1 MLRVLNQ
8 DELERE
14 RTAILR
20 KSETLISHGFYYG
33 QLLFIIFIN
42 DLPFNEALFCW
53 WLDQQKC
60 LRIYEKF

>member
-1 MLRVLNQ
+1 M
-8 DELERE
+8 
-14 RTAILR
+14 AILR